1 MEQPTQT
8 LTAPAIP
15 TLTPAPAQAPAPVDP
30 MTLPPVQAGLMDS
43 HGFVLAQR
51 IATMLSKSTLVPP
64 TYQGQAGLSNCIIA
78 LNMAQ
83 RMGADPLMVIQNL
96 YVVYGRPGWSS
107 QFLIATFN
115 RSGRFSALRYEF
127 VGHPG
132 NDAWGCFAY
141 STELSTGEVLQG
153 TTVTMSLAKAE
164 GWYGKKDSKWVTMPE
179 QMLRYRAAGW
189 FIRAYAPEIAMG
201 LQTADEVHDTYDASK
216 DAHGTYGV
224 QGSVD
229 LNELVAQTPAPVAPP
244 AIEVK
249 AEPVLA
255 PEPPKVEEPAKAD
268 FEKAMDE
275 MPDPAPTPDPI
286 DWNEAPFDVEP
297 PADILTPDS
306 PPKAKRTSQAELADL
321 REELAAEIAAKK
333 VDLRIVEKA
342 VGEFKN
348 RWAQKDMDRIRNF
361 ILPNLAGERRQ

>member
-8 LTAPAIP
+8 LTAPTIP
-15 TLTPAPAQAPAPVDP
+15 TLTPAPAPVPVDP
-30 MTLPPVQAGLMDS
+30 LTLPPVQAGLMDS

-64 TYQGQAGLSNCIIA
+64 TYQGPNGLSNCIIA

-127 VGHPG
+127 VGQPG
-132 NDAWGCFAY
+132 TDAWGCFAY

-153 TTVTMSLAKAE
+153 TTVTMGLAKAD

-201 LQTADEVHDTYDASK
+201 LQTADEVHDTYDASQ
-216 DAHGTYGV
+216 DAHGTYSI
-224 QGSVD
+224 QGGVD
-229 LNELVAQTPAPVAPP
+229 LNELVTQTPVQTPAPPAPP

-255 PEPPKVEEPAKAD
+255 PEPPKAEEPVKAEESEPAPSVEE
-268 FEKAMDE
+268 
-275 MPDPAPTPDPI
+275 
-286 DWNEAPFDVEP
+286 WSEAPFDIEP
-297 PADILTPDS
+297 PLEILTPDS
-306 PPKAKRTSQAELADL
+306 PPKAKRTSQVELDAL
-321 REELAAEIAAKK
+321 REELAAEIAAKN
-333 VDLRIVEKA
+333 VDLRVVEKA

-361 ILPNLAGERRQ
+361 ILPNLSGERRS